1 MKVRGKAT
9 YKAGSSQFLPQF
21 LARGTVKIVMQV
33 TASGPACS
41 FQDHIITIFGSITG
55 SLQSLRMKKQF
66 SSSIFPIICTL
77 LLTTLTF
84 SCEVFR
90 KAPEKSTVS
99 RGRGRPAPARRPVAK
114 APSRRPAASAPK
126 PKYGTPGS
134 VSSSEIP
141 QVVQIARTYTG
152 TPYRSGGNDK
162 SGIDCSGLICSVYS
176 ELGVK
181 VPRISWQQSEFGQE
195 ISKMEEIKPG
205 DWLFFVPEAGKEGYV
220 SHAGIV
226 TDVRGQQEIIFIHA
240 STSRG
245 VREDNLFS
253 TYFKG
258 RFVKAM
264 RPF

>member
-1 MKVRGKAT
+1 MKK
-9 YKAGSSQFLPQF
+9 YLSQSL
-21 LARGTVKIVMQV
+21 
-33 TASGPACS
+33 SC
-41 FQDHIITIFGSITG
+41 TIFILLIT
-55 SLQSLRMKKQF
+55 
-66 SSSIFPIICTL
+66 TL
-77 LLTTLTF
+77 L

-90 KAPEKSTVS
+90 TTPERNTSSRGSSS
-99 RGRGRPAPARRPVAK
+99 RGRTSATRRPPARKPVAK
-114 APSRRPAASAPK
+114 APVRK
-126 PKYGTPGS
+126 P
-134 VSSSEIP
+134 SSSKPAPARTATTYSRPGDANTENVP

-162 SGIDCSGLICSVYS
+162 QGIDCSGLICQVYS
-176 ELGVK
+176 EMGVK

-195 ISKMEEIKPG
+195 VGSVEDIKAG

-226 TDVRGQQEIIFIHA
+226 TDVRGRDEIIFIHA

>member
-1 MKVRGKAT
+1 MKKYLSQSLSCTIFTLLITTFLFSCDTLRKT
-9 YKAGSSQFLPQF
+9 PERNSSY
-21 LARGTVKIVMQV
+21 R
-33 TASGPACS
+33 SSRGPAS
-41 FQDHIITIFGSITG
+41 
-55 SLQSLRMKKQF
+55 R
-66 SSSIFPIICTL
+66 SS
-77 LLTTLTF
+77 
-84 SCEVFR
+84 
-90 KAPEKSTVS
+90 AS
-99 RGRGRPAPARRPVAK
+99 RGATTRGRTSPAGKTPNRKPVAK
-114 APSRRPAASAPK
+114 APAGKPTPARTTYSR
-126 PKYGTPGS
+126 PGDANT
-134 VSSSEIP
+134 ENIP
-141 QVVQIARTYTG
+141 EVVQIARTYTG

-162 SGIDCSGLICSVYS
+162 QGIDCSGLICQVYS
-176 ELGVK
+176 EMGVK

-195 ISKMEEIKPG
+195 VGSVEEIKPG

-226 TDVRGQQEIIFIHA
+226 TDVRSREEIIFIHA

>member
-1 MKVRGKAT
+1 MKKYLSRPLSCTVFTLLITLFLFSCDTLRRT
-9 YKAGSSQFLPQF
+9 PERNSSS
-21 LARGTVKIVMQV
+21 R
-33 TASGPACS
+33 SSRGPAS
-41 FQDHIITIFGSITG
+41 
-55 SLQSLRMKKQF
+55 R
-66 SSSIFPIICTL
+66 
-77 LLTTLTF
+77 
-84 SCEVFR
+84 
-90 KAPEKSTVS
+90 STVS
-99 RGRGRPAPARRPVAK
+99 RGRTSPARKPVAK
-114 APSRRPAASAPK
+114 APARKPVPTRATTTYSR
-126 PKYGTPGS
+126 PGDANTAN
-134 VSSSEIP
+134 IP
-141 QVVQIARTYTG
+141 EVVQIARTYTG

-162 SGIDCSGLICSVYS
+162 GGIDCSGLICQVYS
-176 ELGVK
+176 EMGVK

-195 ISKMEEIKPG
+195 VGSVEEIKPG

-226 TDVRGQQEIIFIHA
+226 TDVRGREEIIFIHA

>member
-1 MKVRGKAT
+1 MNKRI
-9 YKAGSSQFLPQF
+9 FL
-21 LARGTVKIVMQV
+21 
-33 TASGPACS
+33 S
-41 FQDHIITIFGSITG
+41 IFSITCIIL
-55 SLQSLRMKKQF
+55 LQTLSSCDTLRK
-66 SSSIFPIICTL
+66 T
-77 LLTTLTF
+77 
-84 SCEVFR
+84 
-90 KAPEKSTVS
+90 PEKSAS
-99 RGRGRPAPARRPVAK
+99 RKSGQRPTLMSRRAPAKAPARRPAPARRTT
-114 APSRRPAASAPK
+114 PAASK
-126 PKYGTPGS
+126 PTYSRPTNTS
-134 VSSSEIP
+134 ADIP
-141 QVVQIARTYTG
+141 EVVEVARTYTG

-162 SGIDCSGLICSVYS
+162 NGIDCSGLICSVYS
-176 ELGVK
+176 EIGVK

-195 ISKMEEIKPG
+195 VSKLEDIRAG

-226 TDVRGQQEIIFIHA
+226 TDVRNTQEIIFIHA

>member
-1 MKVRGKAT
+1 MKK
-9 YKAGSSQFLPQF
+9 YLSQPL
-21 LARGTVKIVMQV
+21 
-33 TASGPACS
+33 SC
-41 FQDHIITIFGSITG
+41 TIF
-55 SLQSLRMKKQF
+55 
-66 SSSIFPIICTL
+66 TL
-77 LLTTLTF
+77 LITTLLF

-90 KAPEKSTVS
+90 KTPERNTSS
-99 RGRGRPAPARRPVAK
+99 RGATTRGRTSPARRPVSK
-114 APSRRPAASAPK
+114 APARRLSDRKPASTRST
-126 PKYGTPGS
+126 TPGYTRPGS
-134 VSSSEIP
+134 ANTANIP

-162 SGIDCSGLICSVYS
+162 QGIDCSGLICQVYS
-176 ELGVK
+176 EMGVK

-195 ISKMEEIKPG
+195 VGKIDEIKPG

-226 TDVRGQQEIIFIHA
+226 TDVRGRDEIIFIHA

>member
-1 MKVRGKAT
+1 MKK
-9 YKAGSSQFLPQF
+9 YLSQSL
-21 LARGTVKIVMQV
+21 
-33 TASGPACS
+33 SC
-41 FQDHIITIFGSITG
+41 TIF
-55 SLQSLRMKKQF
+55 
-66 SSSIFPIICTL
+66 TL
-77 LLTTLTF
+77 LISTLLF

-90 KAPEKSTVS
+90 TTPERNTSSRTAT
-99 RGRGRPAPARRPVAK
+99 RGRTSPSRRPPARKPVAK
-114 APSRRPAASAPK
+114 APARKPSDRKPAPARSTTTYSR
-126 PKYGTPGS
+126 PGEANTAN
-134 VSSSEIP
+134 VPE
-141 QVVQIARTYTG
+141 VVQIARTYTG

-162 SGIDCSGLICSVYS
+162 GGIDCSGLICQVYS
-176 ELGVK
+176 EMGVK

-195 ISKMEEIKPG
+195 VGSVADIKPG

-226 TDVRGQQEIIFIHA
+226 TDVRGRDEIIFIHA

>member
-1 MKVRGKAT
+1 
-9 YKAGSSQFLPQF
+9 
-21 LARGTVKIVMQV
+21 
-33 TASGPACS
+33 
-41 FQDHIITIFGSITG
+41 
-55 SLQSLRMKKQF
+55 MKKQI
-66 SSSIFPIICTL
+66 SIPFFQIICALTL
-77 LLTTLTF
+77 SILIS

-90 KAPEKSTVS
+90 KAPEKPSASRSSGRRNTTTAKRPPARTTSRKPVPSTKPTYS
-99 RGRGRPAPARRPVAK
+99 RPAN
-114 APSRRPAASAPK
+114 SA
-126 PKYGTPGS
+126 TT
-134 VSSSEIP
+134 EIP
-141 QVVQIARTYTG
+141 EVIQVARTYTG

-176 ELGVK
+176 EIGVK
-181 VPRISWQQSEFGQE
+181 VPRISWQQSEYGQE
-195 ISKMEEIKPG
+195 VGKLEDIRAG

-226 TDVRGQQEIIFIHA
+226 TDVRSQQEIIFIHA

>member
-1 MKVRGKAT
+1 MKK
-9 YKAGSSQFLPQF
+9 YLSQPL
-21 LARGTVKIVMQV
+21 
-33 TASGPACS
+33 S
-41 FQDHIITIFGSITG
+41 FTIFIFLIT
-55 SLQSLRMKKQF
+55 
-66 SSSIFPIICTL
+66 TL
-77 LLTTLTF
+77 L

-90 KAPEKSTVS
+90 TTPEKNTAS
-99 RGRGRPAPARRPVAK
+99 RGRTSTARRPPARKPVAKAPARRPSK
-114 APSRRPAASAPK
+114 PAPTRTATTYSR
-126 PKYGTPGS
+126 PGDANTAN
-134 VSSSEIP
+134 VPE
-141 QVVQIARTYTG
+141 VVQIARTYTG

-162 SGIDCSGLICSVYS
+162 QGIDCSGLICQVYS
-176 ELGVK
+176 EMGVK

-195 ISKMEEIKPG
+195 VGSVAEIKAG

-226 TDVRGQQEIIFIHA
+226 TDVRGRDEIIFIHA

>member
-1 MKVRGKAT
+1 MKKYLSQALSCTIFTLLITTLLFSCDTLRKT
-9 YKAGSSQFLPQF
+9 PERNSSY
-21 LARGTVKIVMQV
+21 R
-33 TASGPACS
+33 SSRGPAS
-41 FQDHIITIFGSITG
+41 
-55 SLQSLRMKKQF
+55 R
-66 SSSIFPIICTL
+66 
-77 LLTTLTF
+77 
-84 SCEVFR
+84 
-90 KAPEKSTVS
+90 STAS
-99 RGRGRPAPARRPVAK
+99 RGRTSPARKPAAKAPARKPAPTRTATTYSRPGDANTANV
-114 APSRRPAASAPK
+114 P
-126 PKYGTPGS
+126 
-134 VSSSEIP
+134 E
-141 QVVQIARTYTG
+141 VVQIARTYTG

-162 SGIDCSGLICSVYS
+162 QGIDCSGLICQVYS
-176 ELGVK
+176 EMGVK

-195 ISKMEEIKPG
+195 VGSVAEIKPG

-226 TDVRGQQEIIFIHA
+226 TDVRSRDEIIFIHA

>member
-1 MKVRGKAT
+1 MNVRDKAT
-9 YKAGSSQFLPQF
+9 YKAGASQYLLQF
-21 LARGTVKIVMQV
+21 FRPNAVKIVNTLIAIFEKV
-33 TASGPACS
+33 SGQ
-41 FQDHIITIFGSITG
+41 FR
-55 SLQSLRMKKQF
+55 LRMKKYLSQ
-66 SSSIFPIICTL
+66 SLSCTIFILLITTL
-77 LLTTLTF
+77 L

-90 KAPEKSTVS
+90 TTPERNTSSRTAS
-99 RGRGRPAPARRPVAK
+99 RGRTAPARRPSDRRPPARKPVAK
-114 APSRRPAASAPK
+114 APAKKPAPARNTTPTYARPGDAN
-126 PKYGTPGS
+126 T
-134 VSSSEIP
+134 ENIP

-162 SGIDCSGLICSVYS
+162 QGIDCSGLICQVYS
-176 ELGVK
+176 EMGVK

-195 ISKMEEIKPG
+195 VGSVEEIKAG

-226 TDVRGQQEIIFIHA
+226 TDVRGRDEIIFIHA

>member
-1 MKVRGKAT
+1 MKK
-9 YKAGSSQFLPQF
+9 YLSQSL
-21 LARGTVKIVMQV
+21 
-33 TASGPACS
+33 SC
-41 FQDHIITIFGSITG
+41 TIFILLIT
-55 SLQSLRMKKQF
+55 
-66 SSSIFPIICTL
+66 TL
-77 LLTTLTF
+77 L

-90 KAPEKSTVS
+90 TTPERNTSSRGSSS
-99 RGRGRPAPARRPVAK
+99 RGRTSATRRPPARKPVAK
-114 APSRRPAASAPK
+114 APMRKTSDSKPAPARTATTYSR
-126 PKYGTPGS
+126 PGDANTEN
-134 VSSSEIP
+134 VP

-162 SGIDCSGLICSVYS
+162 QGIDCSGLICQVYS
-176 ELGVK
+176 EIGVK

-195 ISKMEEIKPG
+195 VGSVEEIKPG

-226 TDVRGQQEIIFIHA
+226 TDVRGRDEIIFIHA

>member
-1 MKVRGKAT
+1 MKKYLFQPRSCTIFIFLITTLVF
-9 YKAGSSQFLPQF
+9 SSCDTLRKTPERSTSS
-21 LARGTVKIVMQV
+21 RGT
-33 TASGPACS
+33 A
-41 FQDHIITIFGSITG
+41 
-55 SLQSLRMKKQF
+55 
-66 SSSIFPIICTL
+66 
-77 LLTTLTF
+77 
-84 SCEVFR
+84 
-90 KAPEKSTVS
+90 S
-99 RGRGRPAPARRPVAK
+99 RGRTSPARRTSDRRPISKAPARKPATTRP
-114 APSRRPAASAPK
+114 STYTR
-126 PKYGTPGS
+126 PGS
-134 VSSSEIP
+134 ANTANIP

-162 SGIDCSGLICSVYS
+162 QGIDCSGLICQVYS
-176 ELGVK
+176 EMGVK

-195 ISKMEEIKPG
+195 IGKIEEIRPG

-226 TDVRGQQEIIFIHA
+226 TDVRGQDEIIFIHA

>member
-1 MKVRGKAT
+1 
-9 YKAGSSQFLPQF
+9 
-21 LARGTVKIVMQV
+21 
-33 TASGPACS
+33 
-41 FQDHIITIFGSITG
+41 
-55 SLQSLRMKKQF
+55 MKKQI
-66 SSSIFPIICTL
+66 SIPFFTIICAFTL
-77 LLTTLTF
+77 SILIS

-90 KAPEKSTVS
+90 KSPEKSYSS
-99 RGRGRPAPARRPVAK
+99 RSSGRRNTSVARRPPAK
-114 APSRRPAASAPK
+114 RPPARTPVRKPAPNIKPTYSR
-126 PKYGTPGS
+126 PGNS
-134 VSSSEIP
+134 TTTEIP
-141 QVVQIARTYTG
+141 EVIQVARTYTG

-162 SGIDCSGLICSVYS
+162 NGIDCSGLICSVYS
-176 ELGVK
+176 EIGVK
-181 VPRISWQQSEFGQE
+181 VPRISWQQSEYGQE
-195 ISKMEEIKPG
+195 IGKLEEIRVG

-226 TDVRGQQEIIFIHA
+226 TDVRSQQEIIFIHA